1 MMEIYNTAV
10 FNNSGDFIL
19 NNSRNAIHLYQSGS
33 FYNTGHMLI
42 SGANY
47 SGNAINYWNANN
59 NGRFINSGTVDVTA
73 KALAT
78 SGVDASTNHAY
89 FWNQNSGIVNFDKD
103 SGVAVKFTHSNYVA
117 QNDGTMN
124 ISGNNAIA
132 MEGNKNAQLINN
144 GTINL
149 GAQGTTDTGMIGM
162 QLDSSATADAVI
174 VNNGTVTI
182 ADGVTGSGLI
192 KQGNSVNIEGVNGN
206 NGNNSEVHYANY
218 TLPDVPGSSVFVST
232 DNVSDNGGQNNLNG
246 YVVGTSSDG
255 SAGKLKVSNASLKG
269 VSVNTGFTSGTSAT
283 SVTFDNVVQGNN
295 LTDADTITSTSVVW
309 SAQGNTDANGNVD
322 VTMTK
327 NAYTDVV
334 TDSSVNNVA
343 QVLDTGYTNNDLYTS
358 LNVGTTAE
366 LNSAL
371 KQISGSQATTVFN
384 EARVLSNRFSML
396 SDAAPEVANGLAFNV
411 VAKGDPRAELGND
424 TQYDMMALRKS
435 LTLTEHQNLSLE
447 YGIARLEGNGS
458 DTAGDNGVT
467 GGYSQLFGL
476 KHQMAFDNGMNW
488 NNALRYDVHQLDS
501 SRSIAYGDVNKTADA
516 NVKQQY
522 RSSVVKEQKPLS
534 CVKG

>member
-174 VNNGTVTI
+174 ENNGTINIYANNSFAFSMLGSVGHLVNNGTVTI
-182 ADGVTGSGLI
+182 ADGVTGSW
-192 KQGNSVNIEGVNGN
+192 
-206 NGNNSEVHYANY
+206 
-218 TLPDVPGSSVFVST
+218 
-232 DNVSDNGGQNNLNG
+232 
-246 YVVGTSSDG
+246 
-255 SAGKLKVSNASLKG
+255 
-269 VSVNTGFTSGTSAT
+269 
-283 SVTFDNVVQGNN
+283 
-295 LTDADTITSTSVVW
+295 AD
-309 SAQGNTDANGNVD
+309 
-322 VTMTK
+322 
-327 NAYTDVV
+327 
-334 TDSSVNNVA
+334 
-343 QVLDTGYTNNDLYTS
+343 
-358 LNVGTTAE
+358 
-366 LNSAL
+366 
-371 KQISGSQATTVFN
+371 
-384 EARVLSNRFSML
+384 
-396 SDAAPEVANGLAFNV
+396 
-411 VAKGDPRAELGND
+411 
-424 TQYDMMALRKS
+424 
-435 LTLTEHQNLSLE
+435 
-447 YGIARLEGNGS
+447 
-458 DTAGDNGVT
+458 
-467 GGYSQLFGL
+467 
-476 KHQMAFDNGMNW
+476 
-488 NNALRYDVHQLDS
+488 
-501 SRSIAYGDVNKTADA
+501 
-516 NVKQQY
+516 
-522 RSSVVKEQKPLS
+522 
-534 CVKG
+534 